1 MKIKKEEKANAS
13 KEANQ
18 PIVVHP
24 GVILQKKLDE
34 MSMSVKE
41 FALRVTKSTSTI
53 NDILKGKGSIT
64 PEIALAFENVTLES
78 AHYWLDLQSRH
89 DEYGARMRLN
99 NSSEEIS
106 KWMMNFPLMVMIVK
120 GWVAAGKTVEE
131 SANHLLSFF
140 GVSSVKA
147 WEDYYLRRVLNTTFR
162 ISLTGVKELHIV
174 TAWLRRGELQAKEM
188 HLKQSY
194 SEQKLRDKLP
204 RLAELM
210 EEHNQNYNEENA
222 IRYENKVK
230 RVLQE
235 AGVKMVITPLL
246 PKISIYGCTRWFGE
260 TPCIQMAHEC
270 FSAEYPWSVL
280 FHEIGH
286 ILLHGKKEVFLEGL
300 YYAEREEAKEKKAN
314 QFARRYIDE
323 YYWDDG
329 FLNLKNEYDASYWFP
344 KRRTIKASSV
354 DFLELPFDN
363 DDDDDDNEPQRRLIV
378 ISKHP

>member
-1 MKIKKEEKANAS
+1 MNIKKEEKANAS

-18 PIVVHP
+18 PITVHP

-162 ISLTGVKELHIV
+162 ISLTGAKELHIV
-174 TAWLRRGELQAKEM
+174 SAWLRKGELQAKEM

-280 FHEIGH
+280 FHEVGH

-300 YYAEREEAKEKKAN
+300 FYTDREEAKEKKAN

-344 KRRTIKASSV
+344 KRCTIKASSV
-354 DFLELPFDN
+354 DFLELPYDN
-363 DDDDDDNEPQRRLIV
+363 YDDDDDNEPQRRLIV